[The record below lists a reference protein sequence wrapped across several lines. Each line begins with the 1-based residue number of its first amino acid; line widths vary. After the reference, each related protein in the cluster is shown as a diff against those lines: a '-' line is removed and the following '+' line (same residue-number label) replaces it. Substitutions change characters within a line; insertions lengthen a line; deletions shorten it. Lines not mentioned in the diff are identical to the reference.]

1 MASGGTP
8 SRNKKE
14 YWGGGVPW
22 VKISDIPEHGRV
34 ARTEESI
41 SKSGLSNSSAKI
53 FPKGTI
59 LFTIFATIGK
69 VGILEIDAATNQAI
83 CGVQPLSGINP
94 RFLFHYL
101 RYASRNLLGTSHGI
115 TQKNINMSIAKT
127 LPVPLAP
134 EKEQPR
140 VAARLEDFLQA
151 ITTARKALEDTKCS
165 TQRFRRAV
173 LAKAFRGELTERD
186 PNDEPA
192 EKLLERVRQER
203 RKKWEESLRAK
214 GKDPRKHKYEE
225 PDIFDTEE
233 LPILPYT
240 WAWTTI
246 GAIASFIGSG
256 ITPLG
261 GQNVYVSKGIPF
273 IRSQNV
279 YPSGIHLEDIVYI
292 TPEMHAEMKRTHV
305 RPDDVLLNITGASI
319 GRSTYVPPCFG
330 EANVNQ
336 HVCIL
341 RTGWW
346 MIPSYLSNFLNSP
359 LGQDQIFATESGVT
373 REGLNYGQ
381 IRKMKI
387 PFAPLNEQK
396 RVTQRI
402 AEMFARASTAERA
415 VRDGLKQ
422 ADVFEQSILNG
433 AFRGELVPQDPSD
446 EPASVLL
453 ERIRVQ
459 RAATKKKGKF
469 QTQLELVVPSR
480 IGIGLTGSFDGRA
493 RR

>member
-1 MASGGTP
+1 VIEAPYKLPASWEWVRLSEIVQELESGGRP
-8 SRNKKE
+8 K
-14 YWGGGVPW
+14 GGVRGIKSGIPSIGGEHLSNEGGFDFHSIRFVPLSFAKSMRKGR
-22 VKISDIPEHGRV
+22 VKIDDILIVKDGATTGKTSFVGEDFLYPMAVLNEHVFRLRV
-34 ARTEESI
+34 YPDVAEQRY
-41 SKSGLSNSSAKI
+41 
-53 FPKGTI
+53 
-59 LFTIFATIGK
+59 
-69 VGILEIDAATNQAI
+69 V
-83 CGVQPLSGINP
+83 
-94 RFLFHYL
+94 FHYL
-101 RYASRNLLGTSHGI
+101 RSPLGQKMIADSFRGSAQGGINQGFTEFVTVPVAPLREQRRITERLRLVFNRIASAKRGLLS
-115 TQKNINMSIAKT
+115 S
-127 LPVPLAP
+127 PPLLH
-134 EKEQPR
+134 
-140 VAARLEDFLQA
+140 RLRQL
-151 ITTARKALEDTKCS
+151 I
-165 TQRFRRAV
+165 

-225 PDIFDTEE
+225 ADVFDTEE

-346 MIPSYLSNFLNSP
+346 MIPSYLSNFL
-359 LGQDQIFATESGVT
+359 LELATGT
-373 REGLNYGQ
+373 G
-381 IRKMKI
+381 
-387 PFAPLNEQK
+387 
-396 RVTQRI
+396 
-402 AEMFARASTAERA
+402 
-415 VRDGLKQ
+415 
-422 ADVFEQSILNG
+422 
-433 AFRGELVPQDPSD
+433 SD
-446 EPASVLL
+446 ICH
-453 ERIRVQ
+453 RIRCHE
-459 RAATKKKGKF
+459 RRS
-469 QTQLELVVPSR
+469 ELRSDSKDEDS
-480 IGIGLTGSFDGRA
+480 ICTSE
-493 RR
+493 